1 MEFAIAVKQR
11 FSGTG
16 EANIRVLSNSWGGP
30 DFSQALLDEVNA
42 ANDEDMLFVAG
53 AGNDSFDN
61 DIEPFYPASFDAPNV
76 VSVTATDNTDDLAWF
91 SNYGASSVH
100 LGAPGVDILSTTI
113 GNHYAFLSGT
123 SMATPHVSGAAAL
136 VLSAC
141 ALDTASLKET
151 LLGTVDPLPVLAG
164 LTTSGGRV
172 DVYSALSSCTAPPQT
187 PTGLTAHGTDSKVT
201 LSWSAALGAIRY
213 NVKRSLTPGGPYLSV
228 NAAVHGTTYTDTGL
242 VNGTTYYY
250 VVSASNSQGES
261 GDSNEASATAHI
273 PPDVIVSSFVVPG
286 ASGSG
291 ATITVSVTTKNQ
303 GAGTAGPSTTRFYW
317 SDNSVYDA
325 SDALLAAQNVPQLLA
340 GALSSTSV
348 SVVIPSTSVGGH
360 YLIATADAD
369 NVLDESNETNNSVA
383 RAIQIGPDLDDLGA
397 HSAGEWRSRLN
408 DRGERHDEKSRWRRR
423 RRIGHE
429 VLSVVEQ
436 RARRGRHDD
445 WRPQRACPRRR
456 RHQHRHDDAHDS
468 VVNCVRHLLPLRKGR
483 R

>member
-1 MEFAIAVKQR
+1 M
-11 FSGTG
+11 
-16 EANIRVLSNSWGGP
+16 
-30 DFSQALLDEVNA
+30 
-42 ANDEDMLFVAG
+42 
-53 AGNDSFDN
+53 
-61 DIEPFYPASFDAPNV
+61 
-76 VSVTATDNTDDLAWF
+76 
-91 SNYGASSVH
+91 
-100 LGAPGVDILSTTI
+100 
-113 GNHYAFLSGT
+113 
-123 SMATPHVSGAAAL
+123 
-136 VLSAC
+136 
-141 ALDTASLKET
+141 
-151 LLGTVDPLPVLAG
+151 
-164 LTTSGGRV
+164 
-172 DVYSALSSCTAPPQT
+172 
-187 PTGLTAHGTDSKVT
+187 T

-213 NVKRSLTPGGPYLSV
+213 NVKRSLTPGGPYPSV

-325 SDALLAAQNVPQLLA
+325 SDALLAAQDVPQLLA

-383 RAIQIGPDLDDLGA
+383 RAIQIGPDLMISALTVPGNGGA
-397 HSAGEWRSRLN
+397 
-408 DRGERHDEKSRWRRR
+408 
-423 RRIGHE
+423 
-429 VLSVVEQ
+429 
-436 RARRGRHDD
+436 
-445 WRPQRACPRRR
+445 
-456 RHQHRHDDAHDS
+456 DS
-468 VVNCVRHLLPLRKGR
+468 TIVVNDTTKNQGGGAAGASVTRFYLSSNNVLDAGDTMIGGR
-483 R
+483 SVPVLDAGAASTGTTTLTIPSSTASGTYYLFAKADADGSIAERTETNNVG